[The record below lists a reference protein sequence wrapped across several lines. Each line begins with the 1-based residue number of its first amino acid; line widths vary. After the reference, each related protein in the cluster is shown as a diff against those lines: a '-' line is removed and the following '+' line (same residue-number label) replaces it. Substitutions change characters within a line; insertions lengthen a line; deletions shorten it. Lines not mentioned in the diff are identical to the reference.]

1 MESDIGGGAAAA
13 AAPTTVIEPSGCY
26 GGGDIAGAVI
36 GSLIGGIVLAY
47 LLYRLYVHY
56 WRNRKGEQT
65 KCVSGA
71 GVRRTCT
78 IAWCVARDRDRGVSA
93 CTR

>member
-1 MESDIGGGAAAA
+1 MESNVDGGTAAIAPTSANDVGAADAGGG
-13 AAPTTVIEPSGCY
+13 GCY

-56 WRNRKGEQT
+56 WRNRKGEHIKLT
-65 KCVSGA
+65 
-71 GVRRTCT
+71 
-78 IAWCVARDRDRGVSA
+78 
-93 CTR
+93 